1 MMRSMGMIIGACCV
15 ATVLS
20 EAIGLGLLWSRG
32 QLTAS
37 TVRDIRAVLS
47 GQDLAAAAVDEEMQ
61 RVDLSRDDVVRERS
75 MRVLELN
82 SLQNEL
88 TVLKGMVDSRKTSLL
103 AEQKAFLKQKEDFEK
118 TLAAIDAQRT
128 SAAAEQARAVLLAM
142 PPADAVTTLMR
153 LNLEENVV
161 LLKEMPEK
169 KIAAL
174 LKSFAEGNDG
184 PKVTR
189 GQEVFEALSRGE
201 PARGQIREAARKLR
215 TPDSAADTP
224 NTAKPA
230 AAPGAVPPP
239 ANP

>member
-1 MMRSMGMIIGACCV
+1 MMRSLGMIISACCV
-15 ATVLS
+15 ATILS
-20 EAIGLGLLWSRG
+20 EIVGVGILWSRG
-32 QLTAS
+32 QLTPG

-47 GQDLAAAAVDEEMQ
+47 GQDLAAAAIDEEMQ
-61 RVDLSRDDVVRERS
+61 KVDVSREDVVRERS

-88 TVLKGMVDSRKTSLL
+88 SVLKGMVDSRKTSLL

-118 TLAAIDAQRT
+118 MLATIDADRT
-128 SAAAEQARAVLLAM
+128 STATQQAQAILLAM

-153 LNLEENVV
+153 LTLEENVV
-161 LLKEMPEK
+161 LMQGMAEK
-169 KIAAL
+169 KIAVL

-189 GQEVFEALSRGE
+189 GQEIFEALSRGE
-201 PARGQIREAARKLR
+201 PARGQIREAARKVR
-215 TPDSAADTP
+215 TAERPAEDAKQ
-224 NTAKPA
+224 KPA